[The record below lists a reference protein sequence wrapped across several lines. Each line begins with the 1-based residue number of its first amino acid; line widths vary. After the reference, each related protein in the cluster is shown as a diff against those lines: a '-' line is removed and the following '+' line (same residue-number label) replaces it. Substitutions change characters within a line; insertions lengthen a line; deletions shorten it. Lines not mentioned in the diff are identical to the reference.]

1 MHPGSRSPIAWAV
14 GAGADYAA
22 RRAEVEAMA
31 TALRML
37 PKGDALGE
45 KFAEDLAEAMVY
57 LEMEGA
63 EYRDAFA
70 SLAPWE
76 RAAVLRAFGRPDPGA
91 PEVLRHPA
99 LGEAVADLND
109 VADAMSWA
117 KHRPPEGAPLVL
129 TEERIAEA
137 EGPDAAELAREARRD
152 YERGLL

>member
-1 MHPGSRSPIAWAV
+1 
-14 GAGADYAA
+14 
-22 RRAEVEAMA
+22 MA
-31 TALRML
+31 TALRLL

-63 EYRDAFA
+63 DYRDAIA
-70 SLAPWE
+70 SLAPRE
-76 RAAVLRAFGRPDPGA
+76 RAAVLRAFGKPDPGA

-99 LGEAVADLND
+99 LGEAVADVAD

-117 KHRPPEGAPLVL
+117 KYRPPEGAPLVL
-129 TEERIAEA
+129 TEERIAESGVGGLLLADLDHIDPEA

-152 YERGLL
+152 YERERGCR